1 MVRRQLIFNVTFNVD
16 QLIVDSYGNYVIQ
29 FCYELFD
36 LDKCSGI
43 TERIISHFPHYA
55 LAKYSASVLLKCIS
69 VYWTDRRIF
78 LSLRGL
84 SNNQILELFRSKDG
98 NRILL
103 ELMERQEVSELWERI
118 YSILVQVEPTKYYHD
133 RWGVCLGC
141 RSGQA
146 GTRLT
151 SFPEAKKKTYTK
163 KC

>member
-1 MVRRQLIFNVTFNVD
+1 LVRRQLIFNVTFNVD
-16 QLIVDSYGNYVIQ
+16 HLIVDSYGNYVIQ

-43 TERIISHFPHYA
+43 TERILSHFPHYA

-69 VYWTDRRIF
+69 IYWTDRSIF

-84 SNNQILELFRSKDG
+84 SNSQILELFRSKDG

-103 ELMERQEVSELWERI
+103 ELMEKQEGSELWGRI
-118 YSILVQVEPTKYYHD
+118 YSVLVQVEPTKYYHD
-133 RWGVCLGC
+133 RWGLCLGC
-141 RSGQA
+141 RSGQV

-151 SFPEAKKKTYTK
+151 AFPEARKKTYNRK
-163 KC
+163 H